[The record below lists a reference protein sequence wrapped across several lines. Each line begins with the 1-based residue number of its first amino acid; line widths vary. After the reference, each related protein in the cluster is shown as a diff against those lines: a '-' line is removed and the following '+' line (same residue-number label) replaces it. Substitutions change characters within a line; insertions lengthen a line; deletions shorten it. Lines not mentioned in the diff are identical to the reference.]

1 MFGVSTF
8 CLHHEPLAAALH
20 QLSKITRYVEVMD
33 EGLHFLEDADP
44 LASYSLHYTIHA
56 PSRGVNIASLLE
68 PIRRASVEVTGQC
81 FEVAADVGAS
91 VIVHPGYFAWEEER
105 TRAEL
110 QLKRSIHAMNLMAED
125 LGINFFL
132 ENMGNWNYFF
142 LRCPDELDLLDG
154 VGFALDVGHAHLNH
168 CLPEFLKHPIR
179 HIHLHDNDGKE
190 DTHMPIGT
198 GTIDFGPV
206 MKAVDREKI
215 IPVIEVDTL
224 EGVVESTRVLE
235 GISRG

>member
-8 CLHHEPLAAALH
+8 CLHHKPLATALH
-20 QLSKITRYVEVMD
+20 EIGKITRYVEIMD
-33 EGLHFLEDADP
+33 DGLHFLADSSP
-44 LASYSLHYTIHA
+44 LTSHSLRYTIHA

-105 TRAEL
+105 APAEL
-110 QLKRSIHAMNLMAED
+110 QLKRSIYDLNHMAAD

-132 ENMGNWNYFF
+132 ENMGNWNFFF
-142 LRCPDELDLLDG
+142 LKTPDELPLLDG
-154 VGFALDVGHAHLNH
+154 AGFALDVGHAHLNH
-168 CLPEFLKHPIR
+168 CLPEFLEFPIR

-190 DTHMPIGT
+190 DTHMPVGA
-198 GTIDFGPV
+198 GTIDFIPV
-206 MKAVDREKI
+206 MKAVEREKI
-215 IPVIEVDTL
+215 VPVIEVDTL
-224 EGVVESTRVLE
+224 EGVVESIRVLE

>member
-8 CLHHEPLAAALH
+8 CLHHEPLAGALH

-33 EGLHFLEDADP
+33 EGLHFLEDATP
-44 LASYSLHYTIHA
+44 LSSFSLHYTIHA

-91 VIVHPGYFAWEEER
+91 VIIHPGYFAW
-105 TRAEL
+105 
-110 QLKRSIHAMNLMAED
+110 
-125 LGINFFL
+125 
-132 ENMGNWNYFF
+132 
-142 LRCPDELDLLDG
+142 ELDLLDG

-168 CLPEFLKHPIR
+168 CLPAFLEHPIQ

-190 DTHMPIGT
+190 DTHMPVGT
-198 GTIDFGPV
+198 GTIDFVPV

-215 IPVIEVDTL
+215 IPVIEVNTL
-224 EGVVESTRVLE
+224 EGVVESIRVLE

>member
-8 CLHHEPLAAALH
+8 CLHNQPLSAALH
-20 QLSKITRYVEVMD
+20 ELGKITRYVEIMD
-33 EGLHFLEDADP
+33 EGLHFLEDSSP
-44 LASYSLHYTIHA
+44 LASHSLHYTLHA

-105 TRAEL
+105 PRAEL
-110 QLKRSIHAMNLMAED
+110 QLKRSIHDLTRMADD
-125 LGINFFL
+125 LGIQFFL

-142 LRCPDELDLLDG
+142 LKTPDEMPLLDG
-154 VGFALDVGHAHLNH
+154 TGFALDVGHAHLNH
-168 CLPEFLKHPIR
+168 CLPAFLEYPIR

-190 DTHMPIGT
+190 DTHMPVGA
-198 GTIDFGPV
+198 GTIDFLPV
-206 MKAVDREKI
+206 MKAVEREKI

-224 EGVVESTRVLE
+224 EGVRMSISALDRLSRV
-235 GISRG
+235 

>member
-20 QLSKITRYVEVMD
+20 QLSTITRYVEVMD
-33 EGLHFLEDADP
+33 EGLHFLEDATP
-44 LASYSLHYTIHA
+44 LSSFSLHYTIHA

-91 VIVHPGYFAWEEER
+91 VIIHPGYFAWEEER
-105 TRAEL
+105 PRAEL
-110 QLKRSIHAMNLMAED
+110 QLRRSIHDLTHMAED
-125 LGINFFL
+125 LGIRFFI

-142 LRCPDELDLLDG
+142 LRCPDELALLDG
-154 VGFALDVGHAHLNH
+154 AGFALDVGHAHLNH
-168 CLPEFLKHPIR
+168 CLPAFLARPIQ
-179 HIHLHDNDGKE
+179 HIHLHDNNGDE
-190 DTHMPIGT
+190 DTHMAIGA
-198 GTIDFGPV
+198 GTIDFVPV
-206 MKAVDREKI
+206 IGAVEREKL

-224 EGVVESTRVLE
+224 EGVMESIRALDR
-235 GISRG
+235 ISRG